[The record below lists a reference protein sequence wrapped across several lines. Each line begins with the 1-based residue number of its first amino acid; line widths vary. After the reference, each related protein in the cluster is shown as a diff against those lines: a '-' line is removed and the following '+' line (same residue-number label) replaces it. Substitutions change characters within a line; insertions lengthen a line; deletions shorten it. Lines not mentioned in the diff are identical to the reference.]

1 MELDQVYANDRE
13 SASNFN
19 IVCVHRTVCC
29 CRPEVTLGVQEITE
43 KKSKLGVSAG
53 VIS

>member
-1 MELDQVYANDRE
+1 MLMMGKVNLILTLYACIGHAR
-13 SASNFN
+13 AF
-19 IVCVHRTVCC
+19 VCC